1 MKCSLAS
8 LVAAAGSAWGLTQ
21 QCSASEAVNES
32 GNWFCG
38 NVEHILY
45 EGLPRGSWSYDEVL
59 EMSPEGKC
67 IVREKQYNG
76 PLGPLAQD
84 LSIHMRG
91 PLNLKQAAVYTF
103 DSECKPKSRRSR
115 LRRSVAKKE
124 HKRAAW
130 VTATIDGKVVS
141 WVNNWF
147 GQPAATSSEPAA
159 PSPASPRKTVYVA
172 STTVTLAEAATR
184 SPSASRV
191 QTSAGPSMAVST
203 AQSPA
208 TSSGPSPFS
217 QDEAPETPGEQDDIP
232 ETPIDQDEAPETPN
246 DQDDIPKTPVQPE
259 SLACD
264 WERVAYYS
272 AEQQHAE
279 NIIFMGNYGGQ
290 GSGVWDSVWGNSL
303 SYLNADGNAG
313 SASPQILKNVQLK
326 SNQEFSIFSAQKCD
340 ESCGFSRVPEMAYKG
355 FGGANKVFLFHFSM
369 PFDHDRGSNG
379 DKPAIWALNAQ
390 IPRTSQYKACSCW
403 RSGCG
408 EVDIYEVL
416 APGDNKCKSTF
427 HLDSRSGG
435 SSDWFQR
442 PAHSF
447 IKVAVVFDQAS
458 SSVSIHRL
466 NDDVDFA
473 QSLDQE
479 TVQSWLRGTTKHQT
493 LRSLFQMSS

>member
-1 MKCSLAS
+1 MKCFLAC
-8 LVAAAGSAWGLTQ
+8 LVASAGSAWGLTQ
-21 QCSASEAVNES
+21 QCSAEKAVNES

-45 EGLPRGSWSYDEVL
+45 EGLPRGSWSYDEVV

-103 DSECKPKSRRSR
+103 SSECKAKSRRSR
-115 LRRSVAKKE
+115 LRRSVARKD
-124 HKRAAW
+124 HKRAVW

-147 GQPAATSSEPAA
+147 GQPAAASSVA
-159 PSPASPRKTVYVA
+159 PSPASPGETIFVT
-172 STTVTLAEAATR
+172 STTVTLVEAAAATAR
-184 SPSASRV
+184 SSGPSV
-191 QTSAGPSMAVST
+191 QTSTGPSMAAST
-203 AQSPA
+203 AQSSALPT
-208 TSSGPSPFS
+208 TSSEPRPFS
-217 QDEAPETPGEQDDIP
+217 QHELPEAPVDQDDIP
-232 ETPIDQDEAPETPN
+232 ETPVE
-246 DQDDIPKTPVQPE
+246 
-259 SLACD
+259 CD

-272 AEQQHAE
+272 AEKQHAE
-279 NIIFMGNYGGQ
+279 NIMFMGNYGGQ
-290 GSGVWDSVWGNSL
+290 GSGVWDKVWGNSL
-303 SYLNADGNAG
+303 SYLNADGTAG
-313 SASPQILKNVQLK
+313 SASPQILKNVELK
-326 SNQEFSIFSAQKCD
+326 SNQEFSIFSAEKCD

-355 FGGANKVFLFHFSM
+355 FGGANKVFLFHFNM
-369 PFDHDRGSNG
+369 PFDGNRGFNG

-390 IPRTSQYKACSCW
+390 IPRTSQYTACSCW

-427 HLDSRSGG
+427 HLASRSGG
-435 SSDWFQR
+435 SSDWFER
-442 PAHSF
+442 PADSF
-447 IKVAVVFDQAS
+447 IKVAVVFDHAS
-458 SSVSIHRL
+458 ASVSIHRL
-466 NDDVDFA
+466 DDGVDFS